1 MMNQERR
8 FFVGILDIIF
18 PKRCVGCGKIGKYIC
33 ASCKKLIIPIAPN
46 ECICPMCE
54 KRAIAGLTHPKCQTR
69 YSLDGL
75 TSFFYYK
82 DVVRQ
87 AIQTLKYRFV
97 RDLAAEF
104 VELVPFSAYEVRS
117 VIGSPHALVTPIPLH
132 ATRLRY
138 RGFNQSESLGR
149 VVAESLR
156 ITLVPDIL
164 NRAVATLP
172 QVHMQSK
179 LLRRTNMRGVF
190 RMNKTPRDIRH
201 MIFLLFD
208 DVFTTGATMRE
219 AGRVLKQRGA
229 RQVWAVTMAR

>member
-1 MMNQERR
+1 MNLL
-8 FFVGILDIIF
+8 VLLF
-18 PKRCVGCGKIGKYIC
+18 PKCCVGCGKVGRYIC
-33 ASCKKLIIPIAPN
+33 PSCKKLIIPIAPN

-54 KRAIAGLTHPKCQTR
+54 KPAIAGITHPKCQSR

-104 VELVPFSAYEVRS
+104 VELVPFSAYEIRS
-117 VIGSPHALVTPIPLH
+117 VMANPHAVVTPVPLH
-132 ATRLRY
+132 TTRLRY

-149 VVAESLR
+149 EVARTLR
-156 ITLVPDIL
+156 IAFDPDIL
-164 NRAVATLP
+164 KRTIATQP
-172 QVHMQSK
+172 QVHMKSK
-179 LLRRTNMRGVF
+179 SLRRLNMQHVFSINRLTN
-190 RMNKTPRDIRH
+190 TDIRH
-201 MIFLLFD
+201 SVVLLFD

-219 AGRVLKQRGA
+219 AGRVLKRGGT

>member
-1 MMNQERR
+1 M
-8 FFVGILDIIF
+8 GILDILF
-18 PKRCVGCGKIGKYIC
+18 PKRCVECGKIGKYIC
-33 ASCKKLIIPIAPN
+33 ASCQKLIIPIAPN

-54 KRAIAGLTHPKCQTR
+54 KPAIAGLTHPKCQTR

-104 VELVPFSAYEVRS
+104 VEFVPFSAYEVRS
-117 VIGSPHALVTPIPLH
+117 IFGSPYAVLTPIPLH
-132 ATRLRY
+132 ASRLRY

-164 NRAVATLP
+164 KREVATMP

-179 LLRRTNMRGVF
+179 SLRRLNMRGVF
-190 RMNKTPRDIRH
+190 RMHKIPRDIRQ

-219 AGRVLKQRGA
+219 AGRVLKQSGA